1 MSGFLGVFRQKEFGD
16 ARLEGTL
23 NWSRTLRNTGRPRK
37 RATLTSNFFSRRGG
51 FGEKPATNHWG
62 LQLRPWRHDK
72 EDVVVRARLRSNPAI
87 LLCARRKGPCT
98 VCLCS
103 MVAATWNAPRALWE
117 RTACRMS
124 MRGGGIAG
132 AAYLLRLSL
141 SPTDED
147 WQKGEEH
154 GRWWL
159 GDALRRPLGRIR
171 MHWQGRPTES

>member
-1 MSGFLGVFRQKEFGD
+1 MCGSR
-16 ARLEGTL
+16 GTL
-23 NWSRTLRNTGRPRK
+23 DWSRTLRNTGRPRK

-51 FGEKPATNHWG
+51 FGEKRACNESLGTSASPLATRQRRRCGACATSQQPGHSTM
-62 LQLRPWRHDK
+62 PTP
-72 EDVVVRARLRSNPAI
+72 ERSVHSLSPLDGSA
-87 LLCARRKGPCT
+87 
-98 VCLCS
+98 S
-103 MVAATWNAPRALWE
+103 WNAPRALWE
-117 RTACRMS
+117 RTARRMS

-159 GDALRRPLGRIR
+159 WDALRRPLGRIR
-171 MHWQGRPTES
+171 MHGQGRATES